1 MKETITSIIEIKYS
15 DYFFEINDSQ
25 TYFYI
30 WKEHVEPLAIST
42 CRWSSGWYSIFW
54 VDICRILD
62 FVGRCIFNRYC
73 STVRLK
79 SSTIIYLRCSL
90 VSHFKTFRNS
100 GELKRLTCIKVF
112 VACNNCNC
120 NCIFENVVNGDWSN
134 R

>member
-1 MKETITSIIEIKYS
+1 MIVRLIFIFEKSMSSHLPFQPADDPQVDIP
-15 DYFFEINDSQ
+15 FFEW
-25 TYFYI
+25 TY
-30 WKEHVEPLAIST
+30 
-42 CRWSSGWYSIFW
+42 
-54 VDICRILD
+54 DNNRILD